1 MAVRMTVVSVEPR
14 ICDERRAR
22 PEGQRCGRAIM
33 RRRKKRLRVEL
44 SRLHAGP

>member
-1 MAVRMTVVSVEPR
+1 VVSLEPWTG
-14 ICDERRAR
+14 DERQAR